1 VTPPPATDSRTAAPL
16 KGQLGDPRGGGQSQW
31 EPIKI
36 LLLRENSGYTP
47 NSQLRIPARVFQGH
61 VVTTD
66 LPTLR
71 TNPKRSRS
79 RSTNQEAKD
88 LASCVVPGRRSASLG
103 RTVRGHWADGPLPTG
118 GWSVKC
124 NRTPRRALQ
133 HTDGPNLVHRRSASN
148 WCRADGPRCLG
159 GRSAKYLPAKNN
171 WPTRSK
177 QKRSRTQRTRRTPGR
192 TSPCGQ
198 SACYPRTIHQAREQ
212 QPEPETENTKA
223 HIRPWISQ
231 TVEALE
237 ERFGEDVKRP

>member
-1 VTPPPATDSRTAAPL
+1 MGADKNSSPKRELGLYPKFTTKDSRTSF
-16 KGQLGDPRGGGQSQW
+16 PRSCSHYG
-31 EPIKI
+31 P
-36 LLLRENSGYTP
+36 
-47 NSQLRIPARVFQGH
+47 
-61 VVTTD
+61 
-66 LPTLR
+66 
-71 TNPKRSRS
+71 TNPTNKPQTTPKQKHESRS
-79 RSTNQEAKD
+79 KGLSILRSA
-88 LASCVVPGRRSASLG
+88 GRWPASLG
-103 RTVRGHWADGPLPTG
+103 RTVRGHWADGPLPMG
-118 GWSVKC
+118 GWSVNC